1 MNPIP
6 DPKRLLIRRAAVED
20 SARLAS
26 LAVTTFTETFGHLY
40 DREDLLSFLSA
51 TRSPIAYSA
60 LLEDPD
66 IGVWLATLE
75 PEAAPVGYAVAGP
88 CKLPVPD
95 LQAPAG
101 EIRELYVLAA
111 RRGHQIGT
119 QLLSQA
125 LAWLDARG
133 RLPLYVGVWSQNLGA
148 QRLYGRFGFHKVG
161 EYDFPVGR
169 HVDREFIL
177 ERPAALR

>member
-111 RRGHQIGT
+111 RRGH
-119 QLLSQA
+119 
-125 LAWLDARG
+125 
-133 RLPLYVGVWSQNLGA
+133 
-148 QRLYGRFGFHKVG
+148 
-161 EYDFPVGR
+161 
-169 HVDREFIL
+169 
-177 ERPAALR
+177 

>member
-1 MNPIP
+1 
-6 DPKRLLIRRAAVED
+6 
-20 SARLAS
+20 
-26 LAVTTFTETFGHLY
+26 
-40 DREDLLSFLSA
+40 
-51 TRSPIAYSA
+51 
-60 LLEDPD
+60 
-66 IGVWLATLE
+66 
-75 PEAAPVGYAVAGP
+75 
-88 CKLPVPD
+88 
-95 LQAPAG
+95 
-101 EIRELYVLAA
+101 
-111 RRGHQIGT
+111 
-119 QLLSQA
+119 LSQA